1 MARGIN
7 VLLTLV
13 DKFSQPMR
21 KAAGE
26 TKAATRQIRNAQ
38 NIVNKF
44 AGDANQKFLSLAG
57 SVAKIGLGIAAVGAG
72 LAVAGVKNF
81 ADEAIEKANAQV
93 AAETKLVTILG
104 DVQAIQ
110 EQGAGAAERA
120 AKSLG
125 AYASQLQTVGVV
137 GDEVTLAGM
146 AQLGTFQMTED
157 QIKTVSAGMLDL
169 LVNQK
174 GLNATQEDA
183 VNVANMI
190 GKVMMGNVGA
200 LQRVGISLDDYQK
213 NIIKTGTADER
224 AAMIAEVLAQN
235 VGGVNEA
242 LRKTDAGQAAA
253 IMNDY
258 GDMQEEVGKRLNKV
272 RTGIMT
278 AFAGL
283 ITPLGNAL
291 APIMDQLVAKVDAAL
306 PSIQAFATNL
316 AAALPGIIES
326 VGNGISFLVQHFQDF
341 IAIAK
346 TIGPVIAGIAT
357 GFTAF
362 NVING
367 VISKIQMLRTLF
379 TGIQLAGGVVQ
390 FAALLNPIGL
400 LAAAIGVLAVAFYTL
415 YTQSEPFRESVNEL
429 ASQLMALG
437 ELVMGILA
445 PRFEAAWIIISSA
458 VESAVDVI
466 GGVLANVVGV
476 LADLIGFI
484 VNVFTGNWEA
494 AWQNVVDIF
503 QGIFYTLASIAAAPL
518 NFIMGMVD
526 NISSKISSIHL
537 PSLPFGGGGDGGG
550 DNPDTNALGT
560 TYFRGGQT
568 MVNEN
573 GGELITLP
581 SGSQIMPHKELLQLI
596 NNGGRGG
603 RVTVNLSVQGNVIGN
618 QEYMRQTGEYI
629 VARIRDALRN
639 S

>member
-13 DKFSQPMR
+13 DKFSQPLR
-21 KAAGE
+21 KVAGE
-26 TKAATRQIRNAQ
+26 TKQTTRQIRNAQ

-44 AGDANQKFLSLAG
+44 AGGANEKFLSLAG
-57 SVAKIGLGIAAVGAG
+57 SVAKIGMGIAAIGTG
-72 LAVAGVKNF
+72 LAMAGAKNF

-104 DVQAIQ
+104 DVRAIQ

-125 AYASQLQTVGVV
+125 EYASQLQTVGVV

-213 NIIKTGTADER
+213 GIIKTGTADER

-242 LRKTDAGQAAA
+242 MRKTDAGKAAA

-258 GDMQEEVGKRLNKV
+258 GDMQEEVGKRLNKA
-272 RTGIMT
+272 RTSIMT
-278 AFAGL
+278 AFAGM

-291 APIMDQLVAKVDAAL
+291 APIMDQLVVKVDEAL
-306 PSIQAFATNL
+306 PAIQKFANNL

-326 VGNGISFLVQHFQDF
+326 VGNGISFLVQHIQSF
-341 IAIAK
+341 INIAK

-357 GFTAF
+357 GFAAF
-362 NVING
+362 NVISG
-367 VISKIQMLRTLF
+367 VVSKIQLLQKVIA
-379 TGIQLAGGVVQ
+379 GIQLAGGITS

-400 LAAAIGVLAVAFYTL
+400 VAAAIGVLAVAFYTL
-415 YTQSEPFRESVNEL
+415 YTQSEPFRNAVNDL

-437 ELVMGILA
+437 ELVVSFLA
-445 PRFEAAWIIISSA
+445 PSFEVQFAVISAA
-458 VESAVDVI
+458 VGSAVDVI
-466 GGVLANVVGV
+466 GGVLANVVNM
-476 LADLIGFI
+476 LANLIGFI
-484 VNVFTGNWEA
+484 VNVFTGNWTA
-494 AWQNVVDIF
+494 AWQNVVNNFKIIF
-503 QGIFYTLASIAAAPL
+503 DTLESIVTAPL
-518 NFIMGMVD
+518 NFILGMVD
-526 NISSKISSIHL
+526 RIASKVNSIHL
-537 PSLPFGGGGDGGG
+537 PSISVGGGDSDGGESE
-550 DNPDTNALGT
+550 DNNALGT
-560 TYFRGGQT
+560 TYFRGGPT

-581 SGSQIMPHKELLQLI
+581 SGSQIIPHRELLQLI
-596 NNGGRGG
+596 NNGGSGG
-603 RVTVNLSVQGNVIGN
+603 GVTVNLSVQGNVIGN
-618 QEYMRQTGEYI
+618 QDYMRQTGEYI
-629 VARIRDALRN
+629 AAKVRDALRN

>member
-13 DKFSQPMR
+13 DKFSQPL
-21 KAAGE
+21 KKVSGT
-26 TKAATRQIRNAQ
+26 TKQTTRQIRNTQ
-38 NIVNKF
+38 NMVNQF
-44 AGDANQKFLSLAG
+44 AGGANQKFLSLAE
-57 SVAKIGLGIAAVGAG
+57 SVAKIGLGIAAIGTG
-72 LAVAGVKNF
+72 LAIVGIKNF

-93 AAETKLVTILG
+93 AAETKLVTILNN
-104 DVQAIQ
+104 VKAIQ
-110 EQGAGAAERA
+110 EQGAGAADRA
-120 AKSLG
+120 AKSLE

-137 GDEVTLAGM
+137 GDEVTIAGM
-146 AQLGTFQMTED
+146 AQLGTFQMTEE
-157 QIKTVSAGMLDL
+157 QIKTVSRGMLDL

-213 NIIKTGTADER
+213 GVIKTGTADER
-224 AAMIAEVLAQN
+224 AAMIAKVLAQN

-242 LRKTDAGQAAA
+242 MRETDAGKAAA

-272 RTGIMT
+272 RTGIIT
-278 AFAGL
+278 AFAGM

-291 APIMDQLVAKVDAAL
+291 APIMDQLVIKVNEAL
-306 PSIQAFATNL
+306 PFIQAFASNL

-341 IAIAK
+341 IAVVKAVA
-346 TIGPVIAGIAT
+346 PVIAGIAT

-362 NVING
+362 NVISG
-367 VISKIQMLRTLF
+367 VIGKLQMLQKLF
-379 TGIQLAGGVVQ
+379 TGIKLAGGIVQ
-390 FAALLNPIGL
+390 FATLLNPIGL
-400 LAAAIGVLAVAFYTL
+400 VAAAIGVLAVAFYTL
-415 YTQSEPFRESVNEL
+415 YTQSKPFRNAVNEL

-437 ELVMGILA
+437 ELVVGFLA
-445 PRFEAAWIIISSA
+445 PVFEAQWVVISAA
-458 VESAVDVI
+458 VGSAVDVI

-476 LADLIGFI
+476 LSNLIGFI
-484 VNVFTGNWEA
+484 VNVFTGNWEG
-494 AWQNVVDIF
+494 AWQNVVSIF
-503 QGIFYTLASIAAAPL
+503 QGIFDTLKSVAMAPL
-518 NFIMGMVD
+518 KFILGMVD
-526 NISSKISSIHL
+526 RIASKVSSIHL
-537 PSLPFGGGGDGGG
+537 PAFGGGGGDDGGG
-550 DNPDTNALGT
+550 ESPDGNALGT
-560 TYFRGGQT
+560 SYFRGGPT

-581 SGSQIMPHKELLQLI
+581 SGSQIMPHRELLQLI
-596 NNGGRGG
+596 NNGGQGG
-603 RVTVNLSVQGNVIGN
+603 GITVNLSVQGNVIGN
-618 QEYMRQTGEYI
+618 QDYMRQTGEYI
-629 VARIRDALRN
+629 ASRVRDALRN